1 MYHPR
6 AKMESFIVVY
16 IICLVV
22 FMVLALPCHALPR
35 DDPEVDSEHHYSIGY
50 NDFAY
55 CRAYKTY
62 IGDDTKKYAVI
73 LAYLHLVHRIPAGY
87 GVFKPKMS
95 TLLACALEFLSLT
108 WLKKRLSDMGL
119 FRRGNKV
126 QYTPLR
132 LVNAAIQVC
141 DR

>member
-1 MYHPR
+1 MLFPEMTL
-6 AKMESFIVVY
+6 KLTVSIT
-16 IICLVV
+16 I
-22 FMVLALPCHALPR
+22 VLATMILLIVGLIRLYWRRH
-35 DDPEVDSEHHYSIGY
+35 
-50 NDFAY
+50 
-55 CRAYKTY
+55 
-62 IGDDTKKYAVI
+62 KKYAVI
-73 LAYLHLVHRIPAGY
+73 LAYLRLVHRIPAGY
-87 GVFKPKMS
+87 GVFKPKIS